1 MRHASALVLALVGAA
16 GLAAATFG
24 AQAQTAPSQTAA
36 AVLAEM
42 AQRTSLKPAAA
53 FNRIAD
59 KNARSVALFQEAGKV
74 ITHPRCSNCHPV
86 DRPVQGDD
94 RHPHMPVVSRGPD
107 GHGEGLQC
115 ASCHTAKNVWVGGTH
130 IVTIPGNPK
139 WGLAPAEMAW
149 QGKSLGEICA
159 QLKDPARNGGRTL
172 TQIQEHMAHD
182 ELVAWGWNPGLGR
195 TAAPG
200 TQAQLGE
207 LIQAW
212 IDTGAKC
219 PSPGGVKVPSRDV
232 KAAAGAMKPAV

>member
-1 MRHASALVLALVGAA
+1 MRHASALLMSLGAA
-16 GLAAATFG
+16 GLVAAATLT

-36 AVLAEM
+36 SVLAEM
-42 AQRTSLKPAAA
+42 EQRTSLKPAAS
-53 FNRIAD
+53 FNKIAD

-74 ITHPRCSNCHPV
+74 ITHPRCANCHPV
-86 DRPVQGDD
+86 DHPTQADD
-94 RHPHMPVVSRGPD
+94 RHPHMPVVSRGED
-107 GHGEGLQC
+107 GHGAGLHC

-139 WGLAPAEMAW
+139 WALAPASMAW

-159 QLKDPARNGGRTL
+159 QLKDPARNGGKTL
-172 TQIQEHMAHD
+172 AQIQQHMASD

-195 TAAPG
+195 TPAPG
-200 TQAQLGE
+200 TQAQLGD

-219 PSPGGVKVPSRDV
+219 PAGGGVKVPSHDL
-232 KAAAGAMKPAV
+232 KADTPTMKPAV